1 MFNIEIIEYMDKF
14 LYNNVS
20 FQVWDELLAM
30 ENVVSK

>member
-30 ENVVSK
+30 ENVVSR